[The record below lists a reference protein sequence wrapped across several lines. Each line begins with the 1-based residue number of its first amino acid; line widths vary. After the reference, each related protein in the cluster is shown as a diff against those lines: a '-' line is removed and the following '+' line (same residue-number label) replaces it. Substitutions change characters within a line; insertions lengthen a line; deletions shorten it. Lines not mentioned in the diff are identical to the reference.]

1 MTGKWKENEDANEL
15 LKLVDAR
22 SDDGSDMFGDFE
34 DFETGEKHISKEH
47 EDSNGI
53 QQGKNEEKPAE
64 DVENLAEKK
73 RKLKEQFDSEYDNT
87 EKNNFYDDLKI
98 SAEKQ
103 GQLNKTVFKNMTD
116 DLRVQ
121 VEGYR
126 PGMYVRI
133 EFENVPSEFIE
144 NFDPTYPLVIGGLN
158 LGEDNIGFVN
168 VKIKKHRWYSKIL
181 KSNDPLIISL
191 GWRRFQTIPL
201 YSKLEDDLKFRYLKY
216 TPEHLSCNACFWG
229 PITPQGTGFLA
240 LQTVNSE
247 QEVRIQILFNQH
259 FYKSQLVIT
268 SPLLLTY

>member
-15 LKLVDAR
+15 LKLDDAQ
-22 SDDGSDMFGDFE
+22 SDNGSDMFGDFE

-47 EDSNGI
+47 EDSKDV
-53 QQGKNEEKPAE
+53 QKGKYE
-64 DVENLAEKK
+64 DQPKEVENLKEKK

-87 EKNNFYDDLKI
+87 EKNNFYDDLKT
-98 SAEKQ
+98 SVEKQ
-103 GQLNKTVFKNMTD
+103 AQLNKTVFENMPD

-133 EFENVPSEFIE
+133 EFENFPSEFIE
-144 NFDPTYPLVIGGLN
+144 NFDPTYPLLIGALN
-158 LGEDNIGFVN
+158 LGEESIGFVN
-168 VKIKKHRWYSKIL
+168 VKIKKHRWYSKTL

-216 TPEHLSCNACFWG
+216 TPEHLSCNANFWG

-240 LQTVNSE
+240 LQIVNSE
-247 QEVRIQILFNQH
+247 QEVSIYVLN
-259 FYKSQLVIT
+259 Y
-268 SPLLLTY
+268 Y